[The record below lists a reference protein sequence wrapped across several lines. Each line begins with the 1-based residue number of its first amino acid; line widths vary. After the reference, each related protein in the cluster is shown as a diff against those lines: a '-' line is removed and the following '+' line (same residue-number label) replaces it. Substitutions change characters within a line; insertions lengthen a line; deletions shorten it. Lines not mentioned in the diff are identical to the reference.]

1 MTSPPPFAPVL
12 RRGVTLIEASAGT
25 GKTFAL
31 TRLYLAA
38 VLSGVPVEKILV
50 VTFTEAAT
58 AELRGRLRTL
68 LSLARETALGGLPAP
83 AILPLVADVKGEHLP
98 LLSRALFDFDR
109 APVATIHSFCRRI
122 LREYAFEF
130 DAPFSLDL
138 ESSDR
143 AYKKASVRDV
153 WRRRLYPEDP
163 RVVWQI
169 AGMCPGGPED
179 LLRFLSPG
187 EIPRP
192 FSRDP
197 QVPGLA
203 ESREKF
209 FEARS
214 RWLTSAAEMAPEAV
228 DRWLA
233 GFPGTGKN
241 GRVVKDDIELR
252 EELEERIRELA
263 SPFPS
268 PPAHF
273 GRCEGELLS
282 RLRRQGEG
290 APPPPE
296 LLSLGELL
304 VAAFHLEISLR
315 EAFREE
321 LHREFSTVALKK
333 RERQGVETF
342 DDMIGRVVAGVLGP
356 GSPALCALLRE
367 RFPVA
372 FVDEF
377 QDTDYAQFEIFGRIY
392 DLFSRNSQTETSL
405 VLVGDPKQSIYH
417 FRGADLNAYVEA
429 KEAILKKDAGGIS
442 SLDVNYRSE
451 ALHVQAVNTL
461 FSRHPDPFLSQGRI
475 GYTQV
480 ESQKKGPSDLVDL
493 SPSGKVLPPIL
504 FALEPEIVSFNS
516 QDFFN
521 WSAREVLR
529 LLGGGV
535 LRKGEPLRPDDICC
549 LVRTNDHANLMLA
562 ALESLGIPA
571 VSYAGGSIL
580 RGEMAFELEMLLL
593 ALKDPGDRR
602 QMRLVLS
609 SPLFGVS
616 AQELLDLGAA
626 SERWN
631 QRIDPFFRTAAD
643 WGRLG
648 AMGAL
653 RRLCLE
659 TGVFARIL
667 GSGPGRSGRRR
678 LTDLLHL
685 LEIVESLDRDR
696 PSLSLLVDR
705 YVDAR
710 RESEKKGD
718 ETTAPRLDTLDGRV
732 RILTIHRAK
741 GLEFPVVILPLG
753 LTGWDRPTEEE
764 DEDEE
769 KEEAPDG
776 NPQEMMR
783 LLYVALTR
791 AVHRT
796 VVMIPCRYIYQT
808 ALARLLSGDDSG
820 VIKGRGAVAFF
831 QGQVA
836 RLVAEHPALFGLL
849 PPPDMNREGLPPP
862 PLPPLLP
869 ARALPRPLPAPL
881 RLESFSSLS
890 GQSGPAG
897 QFGGVRGE
905 SLLPSGL
912 RKDDDLSWDR
922 PVGASQPA
930 GPLFGTVFH
939 RTFEILLAPRPTG
952 PNAPAARDLVRE
964 LPEALDRALGENA
977 TGLGEQAESFRE
989 VLFPLCGRTLR
1000 AGLFP
1005 DPAAPVGWFAFEGIA
1020 SLSRSVEREF
1030 LLPVEG
1036 LGSGE
1041 LLPHLLP
1048 EGGAL
1053 RFDPLRGMIR
1063 GFVDLI
1069 FRHGERTY
1077 LLDYKTNRLP
1087 GEREEEAYGPESLS
1101 RAMAQHR
1108 YDFQGLLYA
1117 LALHRLLAFSR
1128 PDYDYERHF
1137 GGALFVFVRGAGE
1150 RGEGVVHLRPAH
1162 EEIKALS
1169 RLFSGEGR

>member
-1 MTSPPPFAPVL
+1 MTSPPHFAPTL

-68 LSLARETALGGLPAP
+68 LSLARETALGVLPAP
-83 AILPLVADVKGEHLP
+83 EILPLVADVKGEHLP

-109 APVATIHSFCRRI
+109 APVVTIHSFCRRI

-130 DAPFSLDL
+130 DAPFSLEL

-143 AYKKASVRDV
+143 PYKKASVRAV

-163 RVVWQI
+163 RIVWQI
-169 AGMCPGGPED
+169 SGKCPGGPDD
-179 LLRFLSPG
+179 LLQWLSPG

-192 FSRDP
+192 FVRNIRAPELSN
-197 QVPGLA
+197 
-203 ESREKF
+203 SREEF
-209 FEARS
+209 FQVRA
-214 RWLTSAAEMAPEAV
+214 RWLSRVCDLPFEEV
-228 DRWLA
+228 DRWLSK
-233 GFPGTGKN
+233 FPGRGKN
-241 GRVVKDDIELR
+241 GKVVKKDLERRAALR
-252 EELEERIRELA
+252 ERIRELC
-263 SPFPS
+263 SPFPF
-268 PPAHF
+268 PPALYD
-273 GRCEGELLS
+273 RWDGELLALLKRNGEGENPPPSGILPIQELLEAAS
-282 RLRRQGEG
+282 RLGFS
-290 APPPPE
+290 
-296 LLSLGELL
+296 LSET
-304 VAAFHLEISLR
+304 
-315 EAFREE
+315 FREE

-342 DDMIGRVVAGVLGP
+342 DDMIGRVVAGVVGP
-356 GSPALCALLRE
+356 GGGDLCKILRE

-392 DLFSRNSQTETSL
+392 DLFFPNSSEKTSL

-429 KEAILKKDAGGIS
+429 KEAVLRKDPDGLS
-442 SLDVNYRSE
+442 SLEVNYRSE
-451 ALHVQAVNTL
+451 ALHVEAVNTL

-480 ESQKKGPSDLVDL
+480 ASQKKGPSDLVDL
-493 SPSGKVLPPIL
+493 SPSGELLPPIL
-504 FALEPEIVSFNS
+504 FGPEPEGVAFKS

-529 LLGGGV
+529 LLGGNV
-535 LRKGEPLRPDDICC
+535 LRKGEPLRPEDICC

-571 VSYAGGSIL
+571 VSYAGGSVL
-580 RGEMAFELEMLLL
+580 RGEMAFDLEMLLL

-602 QMRLVLS
+602 QMRLVLG
-609 SPLFGVS
+609 SPLFNVS
-616 AQELLDLGAA
+616 AREILEMGGA
-626 SERWN
+626 SELWN

-659 TGVFARIL
+659 TGVFSRIL
-667 GSGPGRSGRRR
+667 GSGQGRSGRRR

-696 PSLSLLVDR
+696 PSLALLVDR
-705 YVDAR
+705 YLDAR

-718 ETTAPRLDTLDGRV
+718 ETTSPRLDTLDGRV

-741 GLEFPVVILPLG
+741 GLEFPVVILPMG
-753 LTGWDRPTEEE
+753 LTGWDGATE

-769 KEEAPDG
+769 NKEEVSDG

-796 VVMIPCRYIYQT
+796 VVLIPCRYSYQT
-808 ALARLLSGDDSG
+808 ALARILSGDDSG
-820 VIKGRGAVAFF
+820 VKKGREAVTFF

-836 RLVAEHPALFGLL
+836 DLVAHHPSLFGHL
-849 PPPDMNREGLPPP
+849 PPPDMNQAGLPPP
-862 PLPPLLP
+862 PIPPLLP
-869 ARALPRPLPAPL
+869 ARELPRPIPAPL
-881 RLESFSSLS
+881 RLESFSSLFASS
-890 GQSGPAG
+890 GGRQL
-897 QFGGVRGE
+897 GGGRGE
-905 SLLPSGL
+905 SPLPSGV
-912 RKDDDLSWDR
+912 RKDDDLPWDR
-922 PVGASQPA
+922 PAGERLPA

-939 RTFEILLAPRPTG
+939 RTFEILLTTPPSG
-952 PNAPAARDLVRE
+952 PQSPSPRDLLLE
-964 LPEALDRALGENA
+964 LPGALDRALEENA
-977 TGLGEQAESFRE
+977 AGLGEQIESFRD
-989 VLFPLCGRTLR
+989 VLLPLCGRTLK
-1000 AGLFP
+1000 AGIFP
-1005 DPAAPVGWFAFEGIA
+1005 DPAAPGGWFTFERIA

-1030 LLPVEG
+1030 LLPVAG
-1036 LGSGE
+1036 LGSE
-1041 LLPHLLP
+1041 RLLPYLLP

-1053 RFDPLRGMIR
+1053 RFDPVRGMIR
-1063 GFVDLI
+1063 GFVDLL
-1069 FRHGERTY
+1069 FRHGDRIY

-1117 LALHRLLAFSR
+1117 LALHRLLSFSR
-1128 PDYDYERHF
+1128 PDYDYARHF
-1137 GGALFVFVRGAGE
+1137 GGALFLFVRGAGE
-1150 RGEGVVHLRPAH
+1150 RGEGVVHLRPSY
-1162 EEIKALS
+1162 EEIEGLS
-1169 RLFSGEGR
+1169 ALFSGEGR